1 MERLIES
8 QQNVI
13 LEVVKTKREM
23 ETLKKKLEVQTL
35 FSLPVKK
42 TFGVYKLL
50 IELKDQ
56 LISQRLNGNYDIS
69 KSINSNQREK

>member
-56 LISQRLNGNYDIS
+56 LISQRLNRN
-69 KSINSNQREK
+69 

>member
-23 ETLKKKLEVQTL
+23 ETLKKKLEVQIY
-35 FSLPVKK
+35 FHCRSKK
-42 TFGVYKLL
+42 LS
-50 IELKDQ
+50 E
-56 LISQRLNGNYDIS
+56 
-69 KSINSNQREK
+69 SINY

>member
-35 FSLPVKK
+35 FSLPVKT

-56 LISQRLNGNYDIS
+56 LISQRLNGN
-69 KSINSNQREK
+69 

>member
-42 TFGVYKLL
+42 TFGDYKLL

-56 LISQRLNGNYDIS
+56 LISQRLNGT
-69 KSINSNQREK
+69 